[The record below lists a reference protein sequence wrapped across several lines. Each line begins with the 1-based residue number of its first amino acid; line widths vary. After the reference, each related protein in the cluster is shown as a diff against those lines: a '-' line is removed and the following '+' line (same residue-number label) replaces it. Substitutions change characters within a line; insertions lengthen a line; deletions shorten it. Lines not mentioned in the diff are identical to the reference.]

1 MNILDRY
8 TTRLFVKIYLIA
20 MICMMGLWLVV
31 DLVKNFE
38 KLTPPDRQTVSM
50 INVLGQYYGARV
62 LVLFNNLSPVIVL
75 IAVISTISLMRSR
88 NEIVALQSIGISP
101 LRTTKPLIIASIV
114 IALIAAGNREFGMP
128 HFQSDLSR
136 SAQNWRGT
144 EKESI
149 GARFDHKTD
158 ILIGG
163 QYAVL
168 KNKTII
174 KPRFHLHRRL
184 GAFPRVIESESA
196 LYLEATNDHPEGYLL
211 KNVFKPIDVSNMQS
225 VELAGVDAIITPSD
239 EKQRNWLAK
248 TDLFVVSSLPF
259 ELLVME
265 NTQFQYSSMN
275 QIINLL
281 KNESLD
287 YGANLRV
294 QLHARLVEP
303 ILDVTLLLLGLP
315 LILSRKPKKLV
326 MSVALGSLIVAL
338 FFGVIVT
345 CHALGANSSV
355 ISPSLAAWL
364 PLIILAPVAYF
375 NGAAIW

>member
-1 MNILDRY
+1 MNIIDRY

-31 DLVKNFE
+31 DLVKNFD
-38 KLTPPDRQTVSM
+38 KLTPPDSQTISM
-50 INVLGQYYGARV
+50 INVLGQYYGVRL

-75 IAVISTISLMRSR
+75 IAVISTISLMQSK
-88 NEIVALQSIGISP
+88 NEIVALQSTGISP
-101 LRTTKPLIIASIV
+101 LRTTKPLIIASII
-114 IALIAAGNREFGMP
+114 IALIAAGNREFGIP
-128 HFQSDLSR
+128 HFQSNLSR

-149 GARFDHKTD
+149 GATFDHKTD

-168 KNKTII
+168 ENKTII

-211 KNVFKPIDVSNMQS
+211 KDVIKPVDISTMPTVA
-225 VELAGVDAIITPSD
+225 LAGVDVIITPSD
-239 EKQRNWLAK
+239 EKQQNWLAK

-275 QIINLL
+275 QLRNLL

-326 MSVALGSLIVAL
+326 MSVALGALIVAL

-345 CHALGANSSV
+345 CHALGSNSSV

-364 PLIILAPVAYF
+364 PLIILSPVAYF
-375 NGAAIW
+375 NGGAIW

>member
-1 MNILDRY
+1 MNIIDRY

-31 DLVKNFE
+31 DLVKNFD
-38 KLTPPDRQTVSM
+38 KLTPPDSQTISM
-50 INVLGQYYGARV
+50 INVLGQYYGVRL

-75 IAVISTISLMRSR
+75 IAVISTISLMQSK
-88 NEIVALQSIGISP
+88 NEIVALQSTGISP
-101 LRTTKPLIIASIV
+101 LRTTKPLIIASII
-114 IALIAAGNREFGMP
+114 IALIAAGNREFGIP
-128 HFQSDLSR
+128 HFQSNLSR

-149 GARFDHKTD
+149 GATFDHKTD

-168 KNKTII
+168 ENKTII

-211 KNVFKPIDVSNMQS
+211 KDVIKPVDISNMQS
-225 VELAGVDAIITPSD
+225 VKLAGIDVIITPS
-239 EKQRNWLAK
+239 EAKHQNWLAK

-275 QIINLL
+275 QLRNLL

-315 LILSRKPKKLV
+315 LILSRKPMKLV
-326 MSVALGSLIVAL
+326 MSVALGSLIVAI

-345 CHALGANSSV
+345 CHALGSNSAV

-364 PLIILAPVAYF
+364 PLIILSPVAYF

>member
-31 DLVKNFE
+31 DLVKNFD
-38 KLTPPDRQTVSM
+38 KLTPPDPQTVSM
-50 INVLGQYYGARV
+50 INVLGQYYGARL

-149 GARFDHKTD
+149 GATFDHKTD

-168 KNKTII
+168 KNKMII

-211 KNVFKPIDVSNMQS
+211 KNVIKPIDVSNMQS
-225 VELAGVDAIITPSD
+225 VELAGVDVIITPSG
-239 EKQRNWLAK
+239 EKQQNWLAK

-265 NTQFQYSSMN
+265 NTQFQYSSMS
-275 QIINLL
+275 QLINLL
-281 KNESLD
+281 SNESLD

-345 CHALGANSSV
+345 CHALGSNSSV

-364 PLIILAPVAYF
+364 PLIILSPVAYF

>member
-31 DLVKNFE
+31 DLVKNFD
-38 KLTPPDRQTVSM
+38 KLTPPDPQTVSM
-50 INVLGQYYGARV
+50 INVLGQYYGARL

-149 GARFDHKTD
+149 GATFDHKTD

-168 KNKTII
+168 KNKMII

-211 KNVFKPIDVSNMQS
+211 KNVIKPIDVSNMQS

>member
-20 MICMMGLWLVV
+20 MICMMGLWLIV
-31 DLVKNFE
+31 DLVKNFD
-38 KLTPPDRQTVSM
+38 KLTPPDSQSVSM
-50 INVLGQYYGARV
+50 MDVLGQYYGARL

-88 NEIVALQSIGISP
+88 NEMVALQSSGVSP

-114 IALIAAGNREFGMP
+114 IALIAAGNREFGIP
-128 HFQSDLSR
+128 LFQSDLSR

-149 GARFDHKTD
+149 GATFDHKTD

-168 KNKTII
+168 ENKMII

-184 GAFPRVIESESA
+184 GAFPRVIEAESA

-211 KNVFKPIDVSNMQS
+211 KDVIKPVDISSMQS
-225 VELAGVDAIITPSD
+225 VQLAGVDVIITPSD
-239 EKQRNWLAK
+239 EKQQNWLAK

-259 ELLVME
+259 EVLVME
-265 NTQFQYSSMN
+265 NTQSQYSSMN
-275 QIINLL
+275 QLRNLL

-326 MSVALGSLIVAL
+326 ISVALGSLIVAL

-345 CHALGANSSV
+345 CHALGSNSAV

-364 PLIILAPVAYF
+364 PLIILSPVAYF

>member
-31 DLVKNFE
+31 DLVKNFD
-38 KLTPPDRQTVSM
+38 KLTPPDSQTISM
-50 INVLGQYYGARV
+50 MDVLGQYYGARL

-75 IAVISTISLMRSR
+75 IAVISTISLMQSR

-101 LRTTKPLIIASIV
+101 LRTTKPLIIAAII
-114 IALIAAGNREFGMP
+114 IALIAAGNRELGIP

-144 EKESI
+144 EMESI
-149 GARFDHKTD
+149 GATFDHKTD

-163 QYAVL
+163 QYAIL

-184 GAFPRVIESESA
+184 GSFPRVIEAESA
-196 LYLEATNDHPEGYLL
+196 LFLTATNDHPEGYLL
-211 KNVFKPIDVSNMQS
+211 KDVIKPVDILNMQS
-225 VELAGVDAIITPSD
+225 VQLAGVDVIITPAD
-239 EKQRNWLAK
+239 EKQQSWLAK
-248 TDLFVVSSLPF
+248 TELFVVSSLPF
-259 ELLVME
+259 ELLVRE
-265 NTQFQYSSMN
+265 NKQFQYSSIN
-275 QIINLL
+275 QLRNLL
-281 KNESLD
+281 KNESLN

-326 MSVALGSLIVAL
+326 ISVALGSLIVAL

-345 CHALGANSSV
+345 CHALGSNSSV
-355 ISPSLAAWL
+355 ISPSLSAWL
-364 PLIILAPVAYF
+364 PLIILAPIAYF

>member
-31 DLVKNFE
+31 DLVKNFD
-38 KLTPPDRQTVSM
+38 KLTPPDPQTVSM
-50 INVLGQYYGARV
+50 INVLGQYYGARL

-149 GARFDHKTD
+149 GATFDHKTD

-168 KNKTII
+168 KNKMII

-211 KNVFKPIDVSNMQS
+211 KNVIKPIDVSNMQS
-225 VELAGVDAIITPSD
+225 VELAGVDVIITPSD

-364 PLIILAPVAYF
+364 PLIILTPVAYF
-375 NGAAIW
+375 NGPAIW

>member
-225 VELAGVDAIITPSD
+225 VELAGVDVIITPSD

>member
-20 MICMMGLWLVV
+20 MICMMGLWLIV
-31 DLVKNFE
+31 DLVKNFD
-38 KLTPPDRQTVSM
+38 KLTPPDSQSVSM
-50 INVLGQYYGARV
+50 MDVLGQYYGARL

-88 NEIVALQSIGISP
+88 NEMVALQSSGVSP

-114 IALIAAGNREFGMP
+114 IALIAAGNREFGIP
-128 HFQSDLSR
+128 LYQSDLSR

-149 GARFDHKTD
+149 GATFDHKTD

-168 KNKTII
+168 ENKMII

-184 GAFPRVIESESA
+184 GAFPRVIEAESA
-196 LYLEATNDHPEGYLL
+196 SYLEATNDHPEGYLL
-211 KNVFKPIDVSNMQS
+211 KDVIKPVDISSMQS
-225 VELAGVDAIITPSD
+225 VQLAGVDVIITPSD
-239 EKQRNWLAK
+239 EKQQNWLAK

-259 ELLVME
+259 EVLVME
-265 NTQFQYSSMN
+265 NTQFQFSSMN
-275 QIINLL
+275 QLRNLL

-326 MSVALGSLIVAL
+326 ISVALGSLIVAL

-345 CHALGANSSV
+345 CHALGSNSAV

-364 PLIILAPVAYF
+364 PLIILSPVAYF

>member
-38 KLTPPDRQTVSM
+38 KLTPPDRQTVSI

-225 VELAGVDAIITPSD
+225 VELAGVDVIITPSD

>member
-1 MNILDRY
+1 MNIIDRY

-31 DLVKNFE
+31 DLVKNFD
-38 KLTPPDRQTVSM
+38 KLTPPDSQSIGM
-50 INVLGQYYGARV
+50 IDVLGQYYGARL

-75 IAVISTISLMRSR
+75 IAVISTISLMQSR
-88 NEIVALQSIGISP
+88 NEIVALQSTGISP
-101 LRTTKPLIIASIV
+101 LRTTKPLIIASII
-114 IALIAAGNREFGMP
+114 IALIAAGNREFGIP
-128 HFQSDLSR
+128 HFQSNLSR

-149 GARFDHKTD
+149 GATFDHKTD

-168 KNKTII
+168 ENKTII

-211 KNVFKPIDVSNMQS
+211 KDVIKPVDISTMPTVA
-225 VELAGVDAIITPSD
+225 LAGVDVIITPSD
-239 EKQRNWLAK
+239 EKQQNWLAK

-275 QIINLL
+275 QLRNLL

-326 MSVALGSLIVAL
+326 MSVALGALIVAL

-345 CHALGANSSV
+345 CHALGSNSSV

-364 PLIILAPVAYF
+364 PLIILSPVAYF
-375 NGAAIW
+375 NGGAIW

>member
-31 DLVKNFE
+31 DLVKNFD
-38 KLTPPDRQTVSM
+38 KLTPPDSQSISM
-50 INVLGQYYGARV
+50 MDVLGQYYGARL

-88 NEIVALQSIGISP
+88 NEIVALQSSGVSP

-114 IALIAAGNREFGMP
+114 IALLAAGNREFGIP
-128 HFQSDLSR
+128 LFQSNLSR

-149 GARFDHKTD
+149 GATFDHKTD

-163 QYAVL
+163 QYAML
-168 KNKTII
+168 ENKTII

-211 KNVFKPIDVSNMQS
+211 KNVIKPVDISNMQS
-225 VELAGVDAIITPSD
+225 VQLAGVDVIITPAD
-239 EKQRNWLAK
+239 ETQQNWLAK

-259 ELLVME
+259 EVLVME
-265 NTQFQYSSMN
+265 NTQFQFSSMN
-275 QIINLL
+275 QLRNLL

-326 MSVALGSLIVAL
+326 ISVALGSLIVAL

-345 CHALGANSSV
+345 CHALGSNSSV

-364 PLIILAPVAYF
+364 PLIILSPIAYF

>member
-31 DLVKNFE
+31 DLVKNFD
-38 KLTPPDRQTVSM
+38 KLTPPDSQSISM
-50 INVLGQYYGARV
+50 MDVLGQYYGARL

-88 NEIVALQSIGISP
+88 NEIVALQSSGVSP

-114 IALIAAGNREFGMP
+114 IALLAAGNREFGIP
-128 HFQSDLSR
+128 LFQSNLSR

-149 GARFDHKTD
+149 GATFDHKTD

-163 QYAVL
+163 QYAML
-168 KNKTII
+168 ENKTII

-196 LYLEATNDHPEGYLL
+196 LYLEATNDHSEGYLL
-211 KNVFKPIDVSNMQS
+211 KNVIKPVDISNMQS
-225 VELAGVDAIITPSD
+225 VQLAGVDVIITPAD
-239 EKQRNWLAK
+239 ETQQNWLAK

-259 ELLVME
+259 EVLVME
-265 NTQFQYSSMN
+265 NTQFQFSSMN
-275 QIINLL
+275 QLRNLL

-326 MSVALGSLIVAL
+326 ISVALGSLIVAL

-345 CHALGANSSV
+345 CHALGSNSSV

-364 PLIILAPVAYF
+364 PLIILTPVAYF
-375 NGAAIW
+375 NGPAIW

>member
-20 MICMMGLWLVV
+20 MICMMGLWLIV
-31 DLVKNFE
+31 DLVKNFD
-38 KLTPPDRQTVSM
+38 KLTPPDSHTISM
-50 INVLGQYYGARV
+50 INVLGQYYGARL

-88 NEIVALQSIGISP
+88 NEMVALQSSGVSP
-101 LRTTKPLIIASIV
+101 LRTTKPLIIASVV
-114 IALIAAGNREFGMP
+114 IALIAAGNREFGIP
-128 HFQSDLSR
+128 LFQSDLSR

-149 GARFDHKTD
+149 GATFDHKTD

-168 KNKTII
+168 ENKTII

-184 GAFPRVIESESA
+184 GAFPRVIEAESA

-211 KNVFKPIDVSNMQS
+211 KDVIKPVDISSMQS
-225 VELAGVDAIITPSD
+225 VQLAGVDVIITPAA
-239 EKQRNWLAK
+239 ETQQNWLAK

-259 ELLVME
+259 EVLVME

-275 QIINLL
+275 QLRNLL

-326 MSVALGSLIVAL
+326 ISVTLGSLIVVL

-345 CHALGANSSV
+345 CHALGSTSAV

-364 PLIILAPVAYF
+364 PLIILSPVAYF

>member
-20 MICMMGLWLVV
+20 MICMMGLWLIV
-31 DLVKNFE
+31 DLVKNFD
-38 KLTPPDRQTVSM
+38 KLTPPDSQTASM
-50 INVLGQYYGARV
+50 INVLGQYYGARL
-62 LVLFNNLSPVIVL
+62 LVLFNNLSPIIVL
-75 IAVISTISLMRSR
+75 IAVISTISMMRSR
-88 NEIVALQSIGISP
+88 DEMVALQSNGVSP

-114 IALIAAGNREFGMP
+114 IALIAAGNREFGIP
-128 HFQSDLSR
+128 YFQSDLSR

-149 GARFDHKTD
+149 GATFDHKTD

-168 KNKTII
+168 ENKTII
-174 KPRFHLHRRL
+174 KPRFQLHRRL
-184 GAFPRVIESESA
+184 GEFPQIIESKSA
-196 LYLEATNDHPEGYLL
+196 MYLAATNDHPEGYLL
-211 KNVFKPIDVSNMQS
+211 KDVIKPVDFSNMPS
-225 VELAGVDAIITPSD
+225 VQLAGVDVIITPLD
-239 EKQRNWLAK
+239 DKQQSWLAK

-259 ELLVME
+259 EFLVME
-265 NTQFQYSSMN
+265 NTQFQYSSIN
-275 QIINLL
+275 QLRNLL

-294 QLHARLVEP
+294 QLHARFVEP

-315 LILSRKPKKLV
+315 LVLSRKPKKLV
-326 MSVALGSLIVAL
+326 ISVAMGSLIVAF

-345 CHALGANSSV
+345 CHSLGANSSV

-364 PLIILAPVAYF
+364 PLIILTPVAYF
-375 NGAAIW
+375 NGPAIW

>member
-20 MICMMGLWLVV
+20 MICMMGLWLIV
-31 DLVKNFE
+31 DLVKNFD
-38 KLTPPDRQTVSM
+38 KLTPPDPQTVSM

-114 IALIAAGNREFGMP
+114 IALIAAGNREFGIP
-128 HFQSDLSR
+128 YFQSDLSR

-149 GARFDHKTD
+149 GATFDHKTD

-211 KNVFKPIDVSNMQS
+211 KNVIKPIDVSNMQS
-225 VELAGVDAIITPSD
+225 VELAGVYVIITPSD
-239 EKQRNWLAK
+239 EKQQNWLAK

-265 NTQFQYSSMN
+265 NTQFQYSSMS
-275 QIINLL
+275 QLINLL
-281 KNESLD
+281 SNESLD

>member
-20 MICMMGLWLVV
+20 MICMMGLWVVV

-38 KLTPPDRQTVSM
+38 KLTPPDPQIVS
-50 INVLGQYYGARV
+50 IFNVLGHYYGARL

-128 HFQSDLSR
+128 HFQSNLSR

-144 EKESI
+144 KKESI
-149 GARFDHKTD
+149 GATFDHKTD

-168 KNKTII
+168 ENKTII
-174 KPRFHLHRRL
+174 KPRFHLHRQL

-196 LYLEATNDHPEGYLL
+196 LYQEATNDHPEGYLL
-211 KNVFKPIDVSNMQS
+211 KNVIKPIDVSNMQS
-225 VELAGVDAIITPSD
+225 VELAGVDVIITPN
-239 EKQRNWLAK
+239 EKQQDWLAK

-265 NTQFQYSSMN
+265 NTQFQYSSMS
-275 QIINLL
+275 QLRNLL

-326 MSVALGSLIVAL
+326 MSVVLGSLIVAL
-338 FFGVIVT
+338 FFGVIIT
-345 CHALGANSSV
+345 CHALGSSSSV

-364 PLIILAPVAYF
+364 PLIILSPVAYF

>member
-225 VELAGVDAIITPSD
+225 VELAGVYVIITPSG
-239 EKQRNWLAK
+239 EKQQNWLAK

>member
-20 MICMMGLWLVV
+20 MICMMGLWLIV
-31 DLVKNFE
+31 DLVKNFD
-38 KLTPPDRQTVSM
+38 KLTPPDSQTISM
-50 INVLGQYYGARV
+50 INVLGQYYGARL

-88 NEIVALQSIGISP
+88 NEMVALQSSGVSP
-101 LRTTKPLIIASIV
+101 LRTTKPLIIASVV
-114 IALIAAGNREFGMP
+114 IALIAAGNREFGIP
-128 HFQSDLSR
+128 LFQSDLSR

-149 GARFDHKTD
+149 GATFDHKTD

-168 KNKTII
+168 ENKTII
-174 KPRFHLHRRL
+174 KPRFRLHRRL

-196 LYLEATNDHPEGYLL
+196 LYLEATNDHPAGYLL
-211 KNVFKPIDVSNMQS
+211 KDVIKPVDISSMQS
-225 VELAGVDAIITPSD
+225 VQLAGVDVIITPAA
-239 EKQRNWLAK
+239 ETQQNWLAK

-259 ELLVME
+259 EVLVME

-275 QIINLL
+275 QLRNLL

-326 MSVALGSLIVAL
+326 ISVALGSLVVAL

-345 CHALGANSSV
+345 CHALGSTSAV

>member
-31 DLVKNFE
+31 DLVKNFD
-38 KLTPPDRQTVSM
+38 KLTPPDPQTVSM
-50 INVLGQYYGARV
+50 INVLGQYYGARL

-149 GARFDHKTD
+149 GATFDHKTD

-168 KNKTII
+168 KNKMII

-211 KNVFKPIDVSNMQS
+211 KNVIKPIDVSNMQS
-225 VELAGVDAIITPSD
+225 VELAGVYVIITPSG
-239 EKQRNWLAK
+239 EKQQNWLAK

-265 NTQFQYSSMN
+265 NTQFQYSSMS
-275 QIINLL
+275 QLINLL
-281 KNESLD
+281 SNESLD

-345 CHALGANSSV
+345 CHALGSDSSV

-364 PLIILAPVAYF
+364 PLIILSPVAYF

>member
-8 TTRLFVKIYLIA
+8 TTRLFVKIYLVA

-31 DLVKNFE
+31 DLVKNFD
-38 KLTPPDRQTVSM
+38 KLTPRDSQSISM
-50 INVLGQYYGARV
+50 IDVLGQYYGARL
-62 LVLFNNLSPVIVL
+62 LVLFNNLSPIIVL
-75 IAVISTISLMRSR
+75 IAVISTISLIRSR
-88 NEIVALQSIGISP
+88 NEMVALQSSGVSP
-101 LRTTKPLIIASIV
+101 LRTTKPLIIASII
-114 IALIAAGNREFGMP
+114 IALLTAGNREFGIP
-128 HFQSDLSR
+128 LFQSNLSR
-136 SAQNWRGT
+136 SALNWRGT
-144 EKESI
+144 EKEPIS
-149 GARFDHKTD
+149 ATFDHKTD

-196 LYLEATNDHPEGYLL
+196 LYLEATNHHPEGYLL
-211 KNVFKPIDVSNMQS
+211 KNVIKPVDISNMQS
-225 VELAGVDAIITPSD
+225 VQLAGVDVIITPS
-239 EKQRNWLAK
+239 EETQQNWLAK

-259 ELLVME
+259 EALVME
-265 NTQFQYSSMN
+265 NTQFQFSSMS
-275 QIINLL
+275 QLRNLL

-303 ILDVTLLLLGLP
+303 ILDLTLLLLGLP

-326 MSVALGSLIVAL
+326 ISVALGSLIVVL
-338 FFGVIVT
+338 FFGVIIT
-345 CHALGANSSV
+345 CHALGSNSSV

-364 PLIILAPVAYF
+364 PLIILSPVAYF

>member
-31 DLVKNFE
+31 DLVKNFD
-38 KLTPPDRQTVSM
+38 KLTPPDPQTVSM
-50 INVLGQYYGARV
+50 INVLGQYYGARL

-149 GARFDHKTD
+149 GATFDHKTD

-168 KNKTII
+168 KNKMII

-211 KNVFKPIDVSNMQS
+211 KNVIKPIDVSNMQS
-225 VELAGVDAIITPSD
+225 VELAGVYVIITPSG
-239 EKQRNWLAK
+239 EKQQNWLAK

-265 NTQFQYSSMN
+265 NTQFQYSSMS
-275 QIINLL
+275 QLINLL
-281 KNESLD
+281 SNESLD

-345 CHALGANSSV
+345 CHALGSNSSV

-364 PLIILAPVAYF
+364 PLIILSPVAYF

>member
-31 DLVKNFE
+31 DLIKNFD
-38 KLTPPDRQTVSM
+38 KLTPPDPQTVSM

-149 GARFDHKTD
+149 GATFDHKTD

-168 KNKTII
+168 ENKTII

-211 KNVFKPIDVSNMQS
+211 KNVIKPIDVSNMQS
-225 VELAGVDAIITPSD
+225 VELAGVYVIITPSD
-239 EKQRNWLAK
+239 EKQQNWLAK

-265 NTQFQYSSMN
+265 NTQFQYSSMS
-275 QIINLL
+275 QLRNLL

-287 YGANLRV
+287 YGATLRV

-345 CHALGANSSV
+345 CHALGSDSSV

-364 PLIILAPVAYF
+364 PLIILSPVAYF

>member
-1 MNILDRY
+1 LARNG
-8 TTRLFVKIYLIA
+8 K
-20 MICMMGLWLVV
+20 
-31 DLVKNFE
+31 
-38 KLTPPDRQTVSM
+38 
-50 INVLGQYYGARV
+50 GA
-62 LVLFNNLSPVIVL
+62 
-75 IAVISTISLMRSR
+75 T
-88 NEIVALQSIGISP
+88 
-101 LRTTKPLIIASIV
+101 
-114 IALIAAGNREFGMP
+114 
-128 HFQSDLSR
+128 
-136 SAQNWRGT
+136 
-144 EKESI
+144 
-149 GARFDHKTD
+149 FDHKTD

-168 KNKTII
+168 ENKTII

-211 KNVFKPIDVSNMQS
+211 KNVIKPIDVSNMQS
-225 VELAGVDAIITPSD
+225 VELAGVYVIITPSG
-239 EKQRNWLAK
+239 EKQQNWLAK

-265 NTQFQYSSMN
+265 NTQFQYSSMS
-275 QIINLL
+275 QLINLL
-281 KNESLD
+281 SNESLD

-345 CHALGANSSV
+345 CHALGSNSSV

-364 PLIILAPVAYF
+364 PLIILSPVAYF

>member
-20 MICMMGLWLVV
+20 MICMMGLWLIV
-31 DLVKNFE
+31 DLVKNFD
-38 KLTPPDRQTVSM
+38 KLTPPDSQTASM
-50 INVLGQYYGARV
+50 INVLGQYYGARL
-62 LVLFNNLSPVIVL
+62 LVLFNNLSPIIVL
-75 IAVISTISLMRSR
+75 IAVISTISMMRSR
-88 NEIVALQSIGISP
+88 DEMVALQSNGVSP

-114 IALIAAGNREFGMP
+114 IALIAAGNREFGIP
-128 HFQSDLSR
+128 YFQSDLSR

-149 GARFDHKTD
+149 GATFDHKTD

-196 LYLEATNDHPEGYLL
+196 LYLEATNDHPKGYLL

-345 CHALGANSSV
+345 CHALGSNSSV

-364 PLIILAPVAYF
+364 PLIILTPVAYF
-375 NGAAIW
+375 NGPAIW